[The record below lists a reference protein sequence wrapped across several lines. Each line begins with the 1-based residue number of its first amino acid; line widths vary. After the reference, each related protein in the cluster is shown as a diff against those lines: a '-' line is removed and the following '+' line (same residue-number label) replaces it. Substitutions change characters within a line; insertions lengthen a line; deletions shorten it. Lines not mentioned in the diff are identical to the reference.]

1 MTKDSTVNPDW
12 VTLQGSFTGH
22 SHMILQNHIWVG
34 GDANAY
40 GVLVLQNQNIDL
52 LNTKGHG
59 AVENF

>member
-1 MTKDSTVNPDW
+1 MTKDNTVNPDW
-12 VTLQGSFTGH
+12 VTLQGSFTYYIITYG
-22 SHMILQNHIWVG
+22 WE
-34 GDANAY
+34 GDANAD

>member
-1 MTKDSTVNPDW
+1 
-12 VTLQGSFTGH
+12 
-22 SHMILQNHIWVG
+22 MILQNHIWVG

>member
-22 SHMILQNHIWVG
+22 SHITKSHGWE